1 MKKLDDSYMPVT
13 LTYAEDNPNPVISIS
28 NVSLYAVGSEIP
40 VIQNTGVLHLVS
52 VDPDGRRVYTSSGFI
67 EPTGYRFDQNL
78 PGELSVITNLTSGT
92 SADFNSFDDL
102 ESWIWPVGV
111 TATVNEVPE
120 ASTIGQFAI
129 FNGTDLFVATS
140 LNPTTWEPVRP
151 DHESLRL
158 AHSYGSDQIVAP
170 YSPTLTPHT
179 YSLPGRTG
187 TLALNDGVGF
197 GRSGTNLILGK
208 ITGITGSSNTGVG
221 YNALSSITSG
231 SYNTAVGSQ
240 ALGNCLSGMSNVA
253 FGIEALQNLISV
265 GQNSAFGN
273 SALRYVTVGV
283 GNTGIGFRA
292 GYSNV
297 VGQANL
303 TQGKNNTLLGNS
315 AGVDVNSR
323 SQSIALGYRA
333 TTQADGELAI
343 GAASAAIKGG
353 TTGVTYNATDH
364 GINYTVTPPANPNTP
379 VGWLDARI
387 NGILFKTPLYQ

>member
-1 MKKLDDSYMPVT
+1 MKKLDDSYMLAV
-13 LTYAEDNPNPVISIS
+13 LTYDEEYPNPVVSIS
-28 NVSLYAVGSEIP
+28 NVSLYAPGSEIP
-40 VIQNTGVLHLVS
+40 VIRNTGVLHLVS
-52 VDPDGRRVYTSSGFI
+52 VDPDGRRIYTSSGYI
-67 EPTGYRFDQNL
+67 ESTGYRFNQNL
-78 PGELSVITNLTSGT
+78 PGEFSLITDLTNGT
-92 SADFNSFDDL
+92 GAELDSYEDL

-129 FNGTDLFVATS
+129 FNGTDLFIATS
-140 LNPTTWEPVRP
+140 LNPTTWKPVRLN
-151 DHESLRL
+151 HESLQL
-158 AHSYGSDQIVAP
+158 EHSYGSDQIVAP
-170 YSPTLTPHT
+170 YSPTLTLHI

-187 TLALNDGVGF
+187 TLALNDGVGL

-208 ITGITGSSNTGVG
+208 ITGITGTSNTGVG
-221 YNALSSITSG
+221 DNTLSSITSG
-231 SYNTAVGSQ
+231 SFNTAVGAQ
-240 ALGNCLSGMSNVA
+240 ALGICTSGMSNVA
-253 FGIEALQNLISV
+253 FGLETLQNVISV

-292 GYSNV
+292 GHSNV
-297 VGQANL
+297 AGQAHL
-303 TQGKNNTLLGNS
+303 AQGKNNTLIGNT
-315 AGVDVNSR
+315 AGVDATSR

-343 GAASAAIKGG
+343 GAVTAAIKGG
-353 TTGVTYNATDH
+353 TTGVAYNTTDH
-364 GINYTVTPPANPNTP
+364 GINYTVTPPANQTTP